1 MSAGAREVQEPMIN
15 PRALVAEAVGTFTL
29 IAVGSFGIASA
40 FVMSGG
46 QSFVIMI
53 VVPFAFGLG
62 LMGAIG
68 IGGHA
73 SGGHYNPAVTL
84 AAALDGRVTW
94 ASAIAYVVAQA
105 VGAFAASLVVLL
117 VLSKDFVGATVNHA
131 GAIAQDATTN
141 EIHAFVVEVILT
153 AIFVTV
159 ILTVS
164 KKSPTQAIFVIPLT
178 LVAIHFA
185 GVPISGASV
194 NPIRSLAP
202 AVVSGDYAGLWV
214 YLTAPFAG
222 ALLGFAL
229 YRVLTPPD
237 DEVSVEFEEDDLED
251 LELDDDDEELE
262 PA

>member
-1 MSAGAREVQEPMIN
+1 MNV
-15 PRALVAEAVGTFTL
+15 RALVAEAVGTFTL

-46 QSFVIMI
+46 QGFVIMI

-62 LMGAIG
+62 LMGAIA

-73 SGGHYNPAVTL
+73 SGAHYNPAVTL

-94 ASAIAYVVAQA
+94 VSALGYVIAQA
-105 VGAFAASLVVLL
+105 IGGFAASLVVLL

-131 GAIAQDATTN
+131 GSIVQDATTN
-141 EIHAFVVEVILT
+141 EVHAFAVEVILT

-164 KKSPTQAIFVIPLT
+164 KKSPTHAVFVIPLT

-214 YLTAPFAG
+214 YLSAPFAG
-222 ALLGFAL
+222 AIIGWAL
-229 YRVLTPPD
+229 YKFLTPPD
-237 DEVSVEFEEDDLED
+237 DEVSVEFDDEDDLDD
-251 LELDDDDEELE
+251 LELVDEDEELQ

>member
-1 MSAGAREVQEPMIN
+1 MNV
-15 PRALVAEAVGTFTL
+15 RALAAEAIGTFIL

-46 QSFVIMI
+46 QGFVIMI

-62 LMGAIG
+62 LMAAIA

-84 AAALDGRVTW
+84 GAALDGRLTW
-94 ASAIAYVVAQA
+94 VSALGYVVSQA
-105 VGAFAASLVVLL
+105 IGGFAASLVVLL

-131 GAIAQDATTN
+131 GSIVQDATTN
-141 EIHAFVVEVILT
+141 EIHAFAVEVILT
-153 AIFVTV
+153 TIFVAV
-159 ILTVS
+159 ILTVT
-164 KKSPTQAIFVIPLT
+164 KKAPTHALFVIPLT

-202 AVVSGDYAGLWV
+202 AVVSGDYGGLWV
-214 YLTAPFAG
+214 YLTGPFAG
-222 ALLGFAL
+222 AILGFAI
-229 YRVLTPPD
+229 YRFLTPPD
-237 DEVSVEFEEDDLED
+237 DEVSVEFEDEDDLE
-251 LELDDDDEELE
+251 EELE
-262 PA
+262 DEDLEPA